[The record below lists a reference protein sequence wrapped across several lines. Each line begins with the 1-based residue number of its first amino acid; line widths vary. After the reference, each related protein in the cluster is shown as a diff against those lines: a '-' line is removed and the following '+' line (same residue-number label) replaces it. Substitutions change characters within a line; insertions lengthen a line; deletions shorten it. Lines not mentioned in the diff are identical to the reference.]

1 MNDKESCAICHRKTK
16 IFFCKYHEEA
26 KQHIEKGYKKWQ
38 NALDGI
44 KWETYLKELLK
55 LKETGT
61 WSNNV
66 IKYELEKIKNGNKK
80 TSE

>member
-1 MNDKESCAICHRKTK
+1 MNDEKSCAICHRKTK
-16 IFFCKYHEEA
+16 TFFCKYHEEA

-44 KWETYLKELLK
+44 TWETYLKELMK

-66 IKYELEKIKNGNKK
+66 VKYELEKIKNGNKK